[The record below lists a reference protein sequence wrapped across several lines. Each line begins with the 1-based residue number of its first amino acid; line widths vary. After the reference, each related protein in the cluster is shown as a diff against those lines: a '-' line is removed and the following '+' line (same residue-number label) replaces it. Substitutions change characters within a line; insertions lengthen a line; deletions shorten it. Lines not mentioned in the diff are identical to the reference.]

1 MKISMQAMSVDV
13 FISML
18 TSLSEIL
25 DKGAEHAQAA
35 HLDLINARLAPDMYP
50 LSQQVRIACDQARNG
65 VARITGAAPTV
76 SADEDKTFD
85 DLKAR
90 IAGTIEFLRSVRAP
104 DFEGAEERDCSIPGP
119 NGIVFQMNGLEFLRA
134 WALPNFYFHVS
145 TAYGILRHNGV
156 DLGKK
161 DYLSQARAFI
171 RMPK

>member
-119 NGIVFQMNGLEFLRA
+119 NGIVFQMNGLSSCAPGRCRT
-134 WALPNFYFHVS
+134 S
-145 TAYGILRHNGV
+145 TSTSPPPTASCATTASI
-156 DLGKK
+156 
-161 DYLSQARAFI
+161 SARRI
-171 RMPK
+171 I